1 MNTGFDLLIPYCT
14 VFNALHVVDL
24 SPSARLQF
32 AGVELHDTRHWV
44 QKTKCS
50 GFKMK
55 HGVF

>member
-24 SPSARLQF
+24 SPSAGLQF

-50 GFKMK
+50 GLKMK
-55 HGVF
+55 H